1 MKNRELVRGVW
12 VLLLVP
18 LAACTIA
25 PEAASPAV
33 SLPASFRHIPKD
45 AKVVS
50 SSAWWR
56 QFNDPALT
64 RHIETALANNLD
76 LAEAAA
82 VLSEFDALYSKAD
95 GETGPQVKL
104 QGMAQ
109 RGRTLGITSSSY
121 SVTALP
127 SWEIDFWGKLRNTR
141 AAARSDVLAKTAA
154 REAIRLTIISSVA
167 TSYVELLELDKRL
180 TISQR
185 TLEGRQKSLRLAQSR
200 FNAGQVSRIDQRQ
213 AEAEYQ
219 GVVFQVRRLEQQV
232 EEKENAMSL
241 LLGGNPASPERGRTL
256 DALTVPAVPA
266 GLPSDLLARR
276 PDLLE
281 AAEDLSAAAARLGV
295 AKASMY
301 PSISLTGLLG
311 RTSTQFSTLFR
322 SAAGAWAFAP
332 MLNLPLFDGGQ
343 SRAQVDVSRARMQQ
357 AEIAYQKA
365 VRNALSD
372 AENALVGVEKIRE
385 QEQAQ
390 TARVVALRSYEQ
402 LTRRLYEGGEKD
414 SSDFLDAQRQLLDA
428 ENTLAATQSGALK
441 SIVALYKALGGDWDG
456 VPASVTPSSR

>member
-50 SSAWWR
+50 PSAWWR

-213 AEAEYQ
+213 AEAE
-219 GVVFQVRRLEQQV
+219 
-232 EEKENAMSL
+232 
-241 LLGGNPASPERGRTL
+241 
-256 DALTVPAVPA
+256 
-266 GLPSDLLARR
+266 
-276 PDLLE
+276 
-281 AAEDLSAAAARLGV
+281 
-295 AKASMY
+295 
-301 PSISLTGLLG
+301 
-311 RTSTQFSTLFR
+311 
-322 SAAGAWAFAP
+322 
-332 MLNLPLFDGGQ
+332 
-343 SRAQVDVSRARMQQ
+343 
-357 AEIAYQKA
+357 
-365 VRNALSD
+365 
-372 AENALVGVEKIRE
+372 
-385 QEQAQ
+385 
-390 TARVVALRSYEQ
+390 
-402 LTRRLYEGGEKD
+402 
-414 SSDFLDAQRQLLDA
+414 
-428 ENTLAATQSGALK
+428 
-441 SIVALYKALGGDWDG
+441 
-456 VPASVTPSSR
+456 